1 MGYWLVDRRPAVQ
14 MTRRDARTDV
24 VNELVLHNNGKS
36 RNNNYLHTVLN
47 SMIILC
53 TKYYQK
59 WSMSV
64 EDIANQTRSFLSMTK
79 KDPFSGFLIPK
90 VVQRH

>member
-1 MGYWLVDRRPAVQ
+1 
-14 MTRRDARTDV
+14 
-24 VNELVLHNNGKS
+24 
-36 RNNNYLHTVLN
+36 
-47 SMIILC
+47 MILLC

-64 EDIANQTRSFLSMTK
+64 EDIATKPVSFLRMIK